1 MISEEI
7 TFKGHPNVQSL
18 HARTIEITKDKDLT
32 LNGDCIIGIN
42 ANKACKDLDPEIKKR
57 IRKKD
62 SVIEIRLIVEPYSFI
77 IKGFGDNKLLLTNED
92 DIVLRKSKFICDRTL
107 SINCNS
113 SSLEIPREIINS
125 LKDPSKTG
133 IMQIK
138 VEWAKYKTNT
148 NLNYS

>member
-1 MISEEI
+1 LILDEVI
-7 TFKGHPNVQSL
+7 FKGHPNVQSL

-42 ANKACKDLDPEIKKR
+42 ANKACKDLDSGIKRRIKK
-57 IRKKD
+57 KG
-62 SVIEIRLIVEPYSFI
+62 SLIEICLIVEPYSFT
-77 IKGFGDNKLLLTNED
+77 IKGFGDDKLPLTNED

-107 SINCNS
+107 SINCNY

-138 VEWAKYKTNT
+138 VE
-148 NLNYS
+148 

>member
-1 MISEEI
+1 MILEEVI
-7 TFKGHPNVQSL
+7 FKGHPNVQSL

-32 LNGDCIIGIN
+32 LNGDCIIGVN
-42 ANKACKDLDPEIKKR
+42 ANKACRDLDQGIKKR
-57 IRKKD
+57 IKKKD
-62 SVIEIRLIVEPYSFI
+62 SLIEIGLIVEPYSFT
-77 IKGFGDNKLLLTNED
+77 IKGFGDDKLLLTNED

-107 SINCNS
+107 SINCNT

-138 VEWAKYKTNT
+138 VE
-148 NLNYS
+148 

>member
-1 MISEEI
+1 LILEEVI
-7 TFKGHPNVQSL
+7 FKGHPNIQSL
-18 HARTIEITKDKDLT
+18 HANTIEITKDRDLT

-42 ANKACKDLDPEIKKR
+42 ANKACKDLDSGIKKR

-62 SVIEIRLIVEPYSFI
+62 SRIEIELIVEPHSFTI
-77 IKGFGDNKLLLTNED
+77 NGFGDDKLLLTNEN

-107 SINCNS
+107 SIRCNF

-133 IMQIK
+133 IMQIR
-138 VEWAKYKTNT
+138 VE
-148 NLNYS
+148 

>member
-42 ANKACKDLDPEIKKR
+42 ANKACKDLNPEIKKR
-57 IRKKD
+57 IRKND
-62 SVIEIRLIVEPYSFI
+62 SVIEIGLIVEPYSFI
-77 IKGFGDNKLLLTNED
+77 IKGFGDNRLLLTNED

-107 SINCNS
+107 SINCNFS
-113 SSLEIPREIINS
+113 YLEIPREIINS
-125 LKDPSKTG
+125 LRDPLKKG

-138 VEWAKYKTNT
+138 VD
-148 NLNYS
+148 

>member
-7 TFKGHPNVQSL
+7 IFTGHPNVQSL

-32 LNGDCIIGIN
+32 INGDCIIGIN
-42 ANKACKDLDPEIKKR
+42 ANKACKDLNPEIKKR
-57 IRKKD
+57 IRKND
-62 SVIEIRLIVEPYSFI
+62 SVIEIGLIVEPYSFI
-77 IKGFGDNKLLLTNED
+77 IKGFGDNRLLLTNED

-107 SINCNS
+107 SINCNF

-125 LKDPSKTG
+125 LRDPLKKG

-138 VEWAKYKTNT
+138 VD
-148 NLNYS
+148 

>member
-1 MISEEI
+1 LISEEV
-7 TFKGHPNVQSL
+7 TFKGHHNVQSL
-18 HARTIEITKDKDLT
+18 HPRTIEITKDEDLT

-42 ANKACKDLDPEIKKR
+42 ANKSCKDLNPEIKKR
-57 IRKKD
+57 IRKND
-62 SVIEIRLIVEPYSFI
+62 SVIEIGLIVEPYSFI

-107 SINCNS
+107 SINCNF

-125 LKDPSKTG
+125 LRDPSKTG

-138 VEWAKYKTNT
+138 VD
-148 NLNYS
+148 